1 MVLKA
6 AKYVRKNVL
15 GPSKFVPK
23 WERPYIIKEAH
34 NNGYYYL
41 AKEDGTALADP
52 IYGKCLKQ
60 YYA

>member
-6 AKYVRKNVL
+6 VKYVRKNVL

-34 NNGYYYL
+34 DSGYYYL
-41 AKEDGTALADP
+41 TKEDGTALADP
-52 IYGKCLKQ
+52 I
-60 YYA
+60 